1 MAKTDLILLAME
13 ESPTLG
19 LLERALHAAGYGVAI
34 AKDIATL
41 DKSLLDTSPSL
52 VVISGELEGKPGLK
66 LSTGIL
72 ERFPTIPI
80 ILFAAHD
87 DPQLVKKALKAG
99 LSDVIFP
106 PLRIDE
112 IVEAIK
118 HSQKRAEHMGDWVRR
133 EVRRTTASLEQ
144 RVNELE
150 TLVKL
155 GRSITGSL
163 DIDSVLT
170 SVVTAA
176 VELTGA
182 EEGHLLLL
190 DEETNELYMRAGRNF
205 EEDFAR
211 TFRLPVRDSLAGQ
224 VISEGKPIAFNEDSP
239 NKIKTSYLVY
249 SVIYVPLH
257 AQDSVIGVLGV
268 DNRQNKRPF
277 SQHHSLLMT
286 VLADYAAIAI
296 RNAQSYNDSE
306 TERAKFG
313 TILNNIQDGVLLLDQ
328 ENKIVLINPAAQ
340 KAFGLGFND
349 LVGKPVRDAIRHHDF
364 AGLLESITDNPLKFY
379 EIAFEDGRVFNAQY
393 APIPEIGA
401 VITIEDITHLKML
414 DRLKNEFIHNI
425 SHDLRSP
432 LTSIMG
438 YVELLDRVGPLND
451 QQKQFVRH
459 IQDSIQNITALVN
472 DLLDLGRIEAGFDT
486 RRDEISLDVVLR
498 YTLDNLSMQIE
509 DKEQTLNLNIAEN
522 LPIIRGN
529 PIRMRQ
535 MTDNLLV
542 NAIKYT
548 PEQGTITVNLREDG
562 GQVIF
567 EVADTGVG
575 IPTSDQPHI
584 FEKFYRAGN
593 TPKGVPGTGLGLAI
607 VKSIVDN
614 HQGRVWVESTVGQ
627 GTKFTV
633 VLPTNVP
640 ALAAGSKRLEA
651 ANE

>member
-1 MAKTDLILLAME
+1 MSKTDLILLAME

-19 LLERALHAAGYGVAI
+19 LLERALHASEYAVAI
-34 AKDIATL
+34 AKDVATL
-41 DKSLLDTSPSL
+41 DKALMETSPTL
-52 VVISGELEGKPGLK
+52 VVITDQLDGKPGLT
-66 LSTGIL
+66 LATGIL
-72 ERFPTIPI
+72 ERFPTLPI
-80 ILFAAHD
+80 VLFASRD

-99 LSDVIFP
+99 LSDVIHP
-106 PLRIDE
+106 PLRIEE

-118 HSQKRAEHMGDWVRR
+118 HSQKRAEQMGDWVRR

-150 TLVKL
+150 TLVKI
-155 GRSITGSL
+155 GRSVTSSL

-170 SVVTAA
+170 NVVTAA

-190 DEETNELYMRAGRNF
+190 DEKTNELYMRAGRNF

-211 TFRLPVRDSLAGQ
+211 TFRLPVKDSLAGQ
-224 VISEGKPIAFNEDSP
+224 VMSTGQLVSFSEDSP

-249 SVIYVPLH
+249 SLIYVPLH
-257 AQDSVIGVLGV
+257 AQDRVIGVLGV
-268 DNRQNKRPF
+268 DNRQNKRAF
-277 SQHHSLLMT
+277 NQHHELLMT
-286 VLADYAAIAI
+286 VLSDYAAIAI
-296 RNAQSYNDSE
+296 QNAELYQNSE

-313 TILNNIQDGVLLLDQ
+313 TILNSIQDGVLLLDQ
-328 ENKIVLINPAAQ
+328 ENRILVINPAAQ
-340 KAFGLGFND
+340 KAFGLGFGE
-349 LVGKPVRDAIRHHDF
+349 LAGTPVREAIQHPDF
-364 AGLLESITDNPLKFY
+364 AGLLESITDNPLKYY
-379 EIAFEDGRVFNAQY
+379 EIAFEDGRVYSAQY
-393 APIPEIGA
+393 TPIPEIGA
-401 VITIEDITHLKML
+401 VITLADITHLKML
-414 DRLKNEFIHNI
+414 DRLKNDFIHTI

-451 QQKQFVRH
+451 QQKQFIRH
-459 IQDSIQNITALVN
+459 VQNSIQSITALVN

-486 RRDEISLDVVLR
+486 RKDEVALETVLR
-498 YTLDNLSMQIE
+498 YTLDNLGRQIE
-509 DKEQTLNLNIAEN
+509 DKKQNLQLNIGEN
-522 LPIIRGN
+522 LPVIRGN
-529 PIRMRQ
+529 PIRLRQ

-548 PEQGTITVNLREDG
+548 PENGVITVNLHVED

-575 IPTSDQPHI
+575 IPPTDQQHI
-584 FEKFYRAGN
+584 FEKFYRASN
-593 TPKGVPGTGLGLAI
+593 APKETPGTGLGLAI

-614 HQGRVWVESTVGQ
+614 HLGRIWVESSVGK

-633 VLPTNVP
+633 VLPT
-640 ALAAGSKRLEA
+640 L
-651 ANE
+651 NETETA